1 MKKTIGILIGIIVL
15 VAVIGAGA
23 FFFLQK
29 DIDQAR
35 EIAYERID
43 DESAELA
50 GEKTDRD
57 FIFTEY
63 DFTFVSDTH
72 RYEVTVN
79 GFGQVDDFEKE
90 TLPATPSQSTNSDN
104 NSADDT
110 NAAADIGMKK
120 AQEIALGDHANGVV
134 TDSDKDFEGNRT
146 VYEIEILD
154 NNMEYD
160 YVIDASTGEVLHVK
174 EEYAH

>member
-1 MKKTIGILIGIIVL
+1 M
-15 VAVIGAGA
+15 
-23 FFFLQK
+23 
-29 DIDQAR
+29 
-35 EIAYERID
+35 
-43 DESAELA
+43 
-50 GEKTDRD
+50 
-57 FIFTEY
+57 
-63 DFTFVSDTH
+63 
-72 RYEVTVN
+72 N

-90 TLPATPSQSTNSDN
+90 TLPATPSQNTNSDN

-110 NAAADIGMKK
+110 NAATDIGMKK